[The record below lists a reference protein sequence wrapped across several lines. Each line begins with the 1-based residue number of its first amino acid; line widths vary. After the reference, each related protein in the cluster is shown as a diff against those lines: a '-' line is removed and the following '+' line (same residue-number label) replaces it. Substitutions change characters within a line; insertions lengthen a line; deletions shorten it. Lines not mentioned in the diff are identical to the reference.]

1 MAAAPARRPRPA
13 PQRRVVK
20 TPERAGV
27 GWASTE
33 PAPDERP
40 ARKPTTDR
48 PPLRLV
54 DEAVPQRALRRLSP
68 SRRRR
73 IVVLALSGLLAL
85 LLFALAATHAMLV
98 TGQEHLD
105 DLEASVGE
113 AQADYSRTRRDVAAL
128 AAPDRI
134 VAEALAL
141 GMVEPDR
148 VNYLSPSDALAK
160 EAYGEDGLTPDADS
174 DGGAVAAAPSWS
186 EAKPYLG
193 TAP

>member
-1 MAAAPARRPRPA
+1 MAAVPARRPRPA

-20 TPERAGV
+20 APQRAGV
-27 GWASTE
+27 GWASAE

-40 ARKPTTDR
+40 VRPPKTGR

-54 DEAVPQRALRRLSP
+54 EEGAPQRSFRGLSP
-68 SRRRR
+68 ARRRR
-73 IVVLALSGLLAL
+73 MLVLALSGLLAL

-105 DLEASVGE
+105 DLEASVAE

-128 AAPDRI
+128 AAPERI
-134 VAEALAL
+134 VAEAIGM
-141 GMVEPDR
+141 GMVAPDR

-160 EAYGEDGLTPDADS
+160 EAYGEDGMTADAIS
-174 DGGAVAAAPSWS
+174 DEGAVAAAPSWS
-186 EAKPYLG
+186 DAKPYLG
-193 TAP
+193 NAP